1 MKEQYMQ
8 QTFPAER
15 GQRISI
21 ANIVG
26 DLNVR
31 GWDQQV
37 ISVTSIGDI
46 GTLQS
51 EDDVVMIQDCE
62 NSVELAV
69 PYEQIIM
76 AREIDGNVSIEYV
89 RQVEIQEINGNVSL
103 KAIKGEV
110 TLGNIDGDL
119 VVEDIPHMHARG
131 NINGDVRCE
140 RAKRLELSTVGGNL
154 ELKDGI
160 EASFHNVTGDVDILH
175 TSSTQ
180 GGHVGR
186 DCRIEGNGDSSVV
199 LKNVGQ
205 DLDVSGIGKL
215 QVHNVGKNCQV
226 HDSERVQ
233 LMIGHIGLNLEVA
246 GASSLRAHT
255 IGCDCSLRDIQGNV
269 SLDHVGSSMTV
280 AGVAGNFQI
289 GNIGGNAE
297 LKGIRGLL
305 GISSVGGNVFV
316 EASFPS
322 ESVTRLRAGGNVHLV
337 LPNNANLTIQAMVG
351 GIVHGQGAVS
361 AMGNHVTLIYGDG
374 TARLDVSAGGN
385 LELYGAQTPKSTST
399 YSGNWENF
407 ASNWQNQWQDM
418 ARQWHGAGA
427 EFATGF
433 GASFRDGF
441 TRAAEKQQQ
450 KAEKHRQKAERQAR
464 RANEHAARMNI
475 RINNREWRLD
485 PQRIDR
491 IVAEAY
497 DAAARGTEG
506 AIEAVEQALKN
517 LRVTPPPPPSRHP
530 KPHMTP
536 PPPPS
541 RHPKPPVPPYAP
553 HHVDRDINVDVS
565 PEPPR
570 EWESTKT
577 IEKSAVDLEQERI
590 AILRMVADGRIT
602 PEEGDM
608 LLEAL

>member
-1 MKEQYMQ
+1 
-8 QTFPAER
+8 
-15 GQRISI
+15 
-21 ANIVG
+21 
-26 DLNVR
+26 
-31 GWDQQV
+31 
-37 ISVTSIGDI
+37 
-46 GTLQS
+46 
-51 EDDVVMIQDCE
+51 
-62 NSVELAV
+62 
-69 PYEQIIM
+69 
-76 AREIDGNVSIEYV
+76 
-89 RQVEIQEINGNVSL
+89 
-103 KAIKGEV
+103 
-110 TLGNIDGDL
+110 
-119 VVEDIPHMHARG
+119 
-131 NINGDVRCE
+131 
-140 RAKRLELSTVGGNL
+140 
-154 ELKDGI
+154 
-160 EASFHNVTGDVDILH
+160 
-175 TSSTQ
+175 
-180 GGHVGR
+180 
-186 DCRIEGNGDSSVV
+186 
-199 LKNVGQ
+199 
-205 DLDVSGIGKL
+205 
-215 QVHNVGKNCQV
+215 
-226 HDSERVQ
+226 
-233 LMIGHIGLNLEVA
+233 
-246 GASSLRAHT
+246 
-255 IGCDCSLRDIQGNV
+255 
-269 SLDHVGSSMTV
+269 
-280 AGVAGNFQI
+280 
-289 GNIGGNAE
+289 
-297 LKGIRGLL
+297 
-305 GISSVGGNVFV
+305 VGGNVFV

-407 ASNWQNQWQDM
+407 ASNRQNQWQDM

-530 KPHMTP
+530 KP
-536 PPPPS
+536 
-541 RHPKPPVPPYAP
+541 PVPPYAP